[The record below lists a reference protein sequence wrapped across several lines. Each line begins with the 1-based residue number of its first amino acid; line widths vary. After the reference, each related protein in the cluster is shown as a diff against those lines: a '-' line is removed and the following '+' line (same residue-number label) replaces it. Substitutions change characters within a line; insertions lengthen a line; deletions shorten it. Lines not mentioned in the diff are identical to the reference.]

1 MNLPSPFFLVF
12 LGLSLGTVACGG
24 TTLDTGDAA
33 ADSAPAPDAGDGGS
47 TQIDA
52 GFPGPHPEI
61 PQVESFGG
69 DVLTAPKVIPIFFQ
83 NDNEQTKVE
92 DFLGKLAA
100 SPYWS
105 ETTAEYGVGPL
116 TVGSSI
122 VVTDTPPTTATVAQ
136 VESWLVNY
144 LDGTHAEWPAIETN
158 NIYTIFYPESTTIS
172 DQGFGTSC
180 VEFGGYHYE
189 AKGAGGKS
197 IVYAVMPRCQSLGG
211 IQGFDALSGGLSH
224 ELIEASTD
232 PLMSNPGFAYV
243 DQDHFVWNV
252 MPLGEVGDMCAFEPQ
267 SYQRLVGTYMVQRVW
282 SNKAAKA
289 GHDPCVPPMSDP
301 YFNAAPILT
310 DNVTLDYYGQKITT
324 KGVKIPLHQSKTI
337 AVQLFSDGPTS
348 DWTVQAVDST
358 YGTNQPKELDFSWD
372 KQSGNNGDTL
382 QVTITRTANGQYGGS
397 EFILYAQ
404 KGLTTANLWFGFVA
418 N

>member
-1 MNLPSPFFLVF
+1 
-12 LGLSLGTVACGG
+12 
-24 TTLDTGDAA
+24 
-33 ADSAPAPDAGDGGS
+33 
-47 TQIDA
+47 
-52 GFPGPHPEI
+52 
-61 PQVESFGG
+61 
-69 DVLTAPKVIPIFFQ
+69 
-83 NDNEQTKVE
+83 
-92 DFLGKLAA
+92 
-100 SPYWS
+100 
-105 ETTAEYGVGPL
+105 VGPL
-116 TVGSSI
+116 SVGSSI
-122 VVTDTPPTTATVAQ
+122 VVTDTPPTTMTVAQ
-136 VESWLVNY
+136 VESWLANY
-144 LDGTHAEWPAIETN
+144 LDGTHPEFPAIETN

-172 DQGFGTSC
+172 DQSFGTSC
-180 VEFGGYHYE
+180 VQFGGYHYE

-211 IQGFDALSGGLSH
+211 IQGIDALTGGLAH

-267 SYQRLVGTYMVQRVW
+267 SYQRLVGAYMVQRVW

-310 DNVTLDYYGQKITT
+310 DNVTMDFYGQKITT
-324 KGVKIPLHQSKTI
+324 KGVKVPLHQSKTI
-337 AVQLFSDGPTS
+337 AVQLFADGPTS

-358 YGTNQPKELDFSWD
+358 YGTSAPKELDFSWD

-397 EFILYAQ
+397 EFIVYAQ
-404 KGLTTANLWFGFVA
+404 KGTTTANLWFGFVA